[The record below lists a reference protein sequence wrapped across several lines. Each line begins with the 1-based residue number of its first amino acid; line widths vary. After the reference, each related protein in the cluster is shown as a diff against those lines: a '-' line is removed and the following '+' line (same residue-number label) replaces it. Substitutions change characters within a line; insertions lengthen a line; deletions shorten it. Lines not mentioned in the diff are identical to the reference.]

1 MEATVA
7 ILARVPKGSEGSQY
21 RLVTLEKNRR
31 SGFIKPENALCFYL
45 RYTDAA
51 TKKRVTVPAGED
63 YDAAVVKA
71 LNIGNNQSAIRNGQE
86 APPVTTKVEVERLT
100 IRDAV
105 GQWLATFPERLER
118 YNGNDDN
125 GLSPASIAAYTKTAE
140 DFLTYCELLGVNFI
154 PKTDRTGEQLP
165 EEVNAD
171 ILTRYQGE
179 LRKNLKV
186 KHTQYGEVKDRQGT
200 INSRFRCLSVFFSF
214 HNLQICESPKAR
226 DGRGI
231 LRRTDMPRTNKAKKL
246 REAKARLTQSV
257 IIYSDEEI
265 KAMLLAA
272 TKDESDLIKFLLETG
287 VRDKEAAHV
296 EWDDIDGDYLHLKD
310 KPKYEWKLKDKEK
323 RSVPLNPK
331 LIARLK
337 ARKLRQEAKAKEDGR
352 EVLTNLI
359 FPNSLNRPNLA
370 LDETIQRVV
379 EKAKKAGFDWNPRSE
394 VTMHKFRKNYGTA
407 VYRKTKDILL
417 VRDLL
422 GHADI
427 ATTLI
432 YIAVDTKPDAEAMG
446 AVFDAF
452 GD

>member
-1 MEATVA
+1 M
-7 ILARVPKGSEGSQY
+7 
-21 RLVTLEKNRR
+21 
-31 SGFIKPENALCFYL
+31 
-45 RYTDAA
+45 
-51 TKKRVTVPAGED
+51 
-63 YDAAVVKA
+63 
-71 LNIGNNQSAIRNGQE
+71 
-86 APPVTTKVEVERLT
+86 
-100 IRDAV
+100 
-105 GQWLATFPERLER
+105 
-118 YNGNDDN
+118 
-125 GLSPASIAAYTKTAE
+125 
-140 DFLTYCELLGVNFI
+140 
-154 PKTDRTGEQLP
+154 PKTDRTGEQIA

-171 ILTRYQGE
+171 LLTRYQSE

-186 KHTQYGEVKDRQGT
+186 KHTQFGEVKDRQGT
-200 INSRFRCLSVFFSF
+200 INARFRCLSVFFSF
-214 HNLQICESPKAR
+214 HNLLICESPKAR

-231 LRRTDMPRTNKAKKL
+231 LRRNDMPRTNKAKKL

-265 KAMLLAA
+265 KAMLSAA

-337 ARKLRQEAKAKEDGR
+337 ARRLRQEAKAKEDQR
-352 EVLTNLI
+352 DVLTNLI

-379 EKAKKAGFDWNPRSE
+379 SKAKEAGFEWNPRSE
-394 VTMHKFRKNYGTA
+394 VTMHKFRKNFATA

>member
-1 MEATVA
+1 
-7 ILARVPKGSEGSQY
+7 
-21 RLVTLEKNRR
+21 
-31 SGFIKPENALCFYL
+31 
-45 RYTDAA
+45 
-51 TKKRVTVPAGED
+51 
-63 YDAAVVKA
+63 
-71 LNIGNNQSAIRNGQE
+71 
-86 APPVTTKVEVERLT
+86 
-100 IRDAV
+100 
-105 GQWLATFPERLER
+105 
-118 YNGNDDN
+118 
-125 GLSPASIAAYTKTAE
+125 
-140 DFLTYCELLGVNFI
+140 
-154 PKTDRTGEQLP
+154 
-165 EEVNAD
+165 
-171 ILTRYQGE
+171 
-179 LRKNLKV
+179 
-186 KHTQYGEVKDRQGT
+186 
-200 INSRFRCLSVFFSF
+200 
-214 HNLQICESPKAR
+214 
-226 DGRGI
+226 
-231 LRRTDMPRTNKAKKL
+231 
-246 REAKARLTQSV
+246 
-257 IIYSDEEI
+257 
-265 KAMLLAA
+265 
-272 TKDESDLIKFLLETG
+272 
-287 VRDKEAAHV
+287 
-296 EWDDIDGDYLHLKD
+296 
-310 KPKYEWKLKDKEK
+310 LKDKEK

-394 VTMHKFRKNYGTA
+394 VTMHKFRKNFATA

>member
-1 MEATVA
+1 
-7 ILARVPKGSEGSQY
+7 
-21 RLVTLEKNRR
+21 
-31 SGFIKPENALCFYL
+31 
-45 RYTDAA
+45 
-51 TKKRVTVPAGED
+51 
-63 YDAAVVKA
+63 
-71 LNIGNNQSAIRNGQE
+71 
-86 APPVTTKVEVERLT
+86 
-100 IRDAV
+100 
-105 GQWLATFPERLER
+105 
-118 YNGNDDN
+118 
-125 GLSPASIAAYTKTAE
+125 
-140 DFLTYCELLGVNFI
+140 
-154 PKTDRTGEQLP
+154 
-165 EEVNAD
+165 
-171 ILTRYQGE
+171 
-179 LRKNLKV
+179 
-186 KHTQYGEVKDRQGT
+186 
-200 INSRFRCLSVFFSF
+200 
-214 HNLQICESPKAR
+214 
-226 DGRGI
+226 
-231 LRRTDMPRTNKAKKL
+231 MPRTNKAKKL

-265 KAMLLAA
+265 KAMLSAA

-337 ARKLRQEAKAKEDGR
+337 ARRLRQEARAKEDGR
-352 EVLTNLI
+352 DVLTNLI

-379 EKAKKAGFDWNPRSE
+379 AKAREAGFEWNPRSE
-394 VTMHKFRKNYGTA
+394 VTMHKFRKNFATA

>member
-1 MEATVA
+1 VEATVA
-7 ILARVPKGSEGSQY
+7 ILARIPKQGERYQY

-31 SGFIKPENALCFYL
+31 SGFIKPENALCYYL

-86 APPVTTKVEVERLT
+86 APQITTKAERLT
-100 IRDAV
+100 VRDAV

-140 DFLTYCELLGVNFI
+140 DFLEFCERLGVNWL
-154 PKTDRTGEQLP
+154 PKTDRTGEQTP

-171 ILTRYQGE
+171 LLTRYQSE

-186 KHTQYGEVKDRQGT
+186 KHTQFGEAKDRQGT

-214 HNLQICESPKAR
+214 YNLLICESPKAR

-231 LRRTDMPRTNKAKKL
+231 LRRNDMPRTNKAKKL
-246 REAKARLTQSV
+246 REAKAKLTQSV

-265 KAMLLAA
+265 KAMLAAA

-337 ARKLRQEAKAKEDGR
+337 ARRARLEARAKEDGR
-352 EVLTNLI
+352 DIQNLI

-379 EKAKKAGFDWNPRSE
+379 AKARKSGFEWNPRSE
-394 VTMHKFRKNYGTA
+394 VTMHKFRKNFATA

>member
-1 MEATVA
+1 V
-7 ILARVPKGSEGSQY
+7 
-21 RLVTLEKNRR
+21 N
-31 SGFIKPENALCFYL
+31 
-45 RYTDAA
+45 
-51 TKKRVTVPAGED
+51 
-63 YDAAVVKA
+63 
-71 LNIGNNQSAIRNGQE
+71 
-86 APPVTTKVEVERLT
+86 
-100 IRDAV
+100 
-105 GQWLATFPERLER
+105 WL
-118 YNGNDDN
+118 
-125 GLSPASIAAYTKTAE
+125 
-140 DFLTYCELLGVNFI
+140 
-154 PKTDRTGEQLP
+154 PKTDRTGEQTP

-171 ILTRYQGE
+171 LLTRYQSE
-179 LRKNLKV
+179 LRRNLKV
-186 KHTQYGEVKDRQGT
+186 KHTQFGEAKDRQGT

-214 HNLQICESPKAR
+214 HNLLICESPKAR

-231 LRRTDMPRTNKAKKL
+231 LRRNEMPRTNKAKKL
-246 REAKARLTQSV
+246 REAKARLTQTV
-257 IIYSDEEI
+257 IIYSDAEI
-265 KAMLLAA
+265 KAMLSAA

-337 ARKLRQEAKAKEDGR
+337 ARRLRQEARAKEDGR
-352 EVLTNLI
+352 DASNLI

-370 LDETIQRVV
+370 LDETIQKVV
-379 EKAKKAGFDWNPRSE
+379 AKAKKAGFDWNPRSE
-394 VTMHKFRKNYGTA
+394 VTMHKFRKNFATA
-407 VYRKTKDILL
+407 VYRKRKDILL